1 MVMLILHPTQTATLG
16 GDEYMAD
23 GNLLRLGGV
32 SGLLAVVAM
41 IPAYLVGYP
50 GAPGSLL
57 EAQTYFEAGSG
68 MFVFYNGVL
77 PLFHVFFFI
86 LFLGV
91 LYGMLRSAGGEARGI
106 GGGLPAAALAG
117 GIVFATLSA
126 AGFTVEIFYPAVLQ
140 RFGELRSDTAF
151 VLVSLTLSSWLY
163 HYCQIGASAM
173 VLSSS
178 LVAIRTRVLP
188 GWLALAGLVIAL
200 LTFLHFLL
208 PLLAALVGLAWVA
221 VVSAVMLTGGS
232 QGPRTRRTR

>member
-23 GNLLRLGGV
+23 GYLLRVGGI

-126 AGFTVEIFYPAVLQ
+126 AGFTVEIIYPAVLQ

-173 VLSSS
+173 VLSTS
-178 LVAIRTRVLP
+178 LVAVRTRVLP